1 MKPTADVIWLAEHKR
16 KSDEGVLQW
25 ADQNRSKEI
34 HVFFL
39 TLANLKL
46 LSLIILV

>member
-1 MKPTADVIWLAEHKR
+1 VKPPTDVIRLAKHTH
-16 KSDEGVLQW
+16 KSDEGVLHW
-25 ADQNRSKEI
+25 ADRSCSKEI